1 VDTAQSAQLQL
12 GQEAT
17 VDLVEAVV
25 AVVSLAEQGLL
36 DKEIMVEQG
45 LHKMALVAE
54 AVVAARVALE
64 VLDIET

>member
-36 DKEIMVEQG
+36 DKEIMVEQD

-54 AVVAARVALE
+54 AEVAARVALE